1 MPTPLQNVFAVPHG
15 PHKPRSIRPSYTVF
29 NNWAALPALAPVAK
43 GAPILASPGLVR
55 YNRVPPVG
63 PADLS
68 LRSVLFRHENSRMRD
83 AFRKAQLKRMVE
95 DTDTWQGRAFDHVV
109 KGLILF
115 SVITYSLETL
125 PDLSDRTQQFL
136 YALEVAVVV
145 IFTAEY
151 ALRLYVADRKLAYV
165 FSPLGIIDLLAI
177 LPFYILLGGADSR
190 AVRAMRLLRIAR
202 TLKLIRYNQAVDR
215 LLRAVVIAREEII
228 LFFSLTVISL
238 YLAASGIHYFESEIQ
253 PDKFGSIFH
262 GLWWAVVT
270 LTTVGYGDVY
280 PVTTGGRLFTFAILM
295 IGMGIIAVPP
305 GIISSALSKAR
316 QEQDRAAQTAAS
328 DQEAGGQREETE
340 P

>member
-1 MPTPLQNVFAVPHG
+1 
-15 PHKPRSIRPSYTVF
+15 
-29 NNWAALPALAPVAK
+29 
-43 GAPILASPGLVR
+43 
-55 YNRVPPVG
+55 
-63 PADLS
+63 
-68 LRSVLFRHENSRMRD
+68 MRD
-83 AFRKAQLKRMVE
+83 AFRKACLKRVVE
-95 DTDTWQGRAFDHVV
+95 NTDTWQGRVFDHVV
-109 KGLILF
+109 KCLIVF
-115 SVITYSLETL
+115 SVVSYSIETL
-125 PDLSDRTQQFL
+125 PDLSPRTQGFL
-136 YALEVAVVV
+136 YVLEVAVVL

-151 ALRLYVADRKLAYV
+151 VLRIYVADRKLAYI

-215 LLRAVVIAREEII
+215 LLRAVTIAKEEIV
-228 LFFSLTVISL
+228 LFFSLTAISL
-238 YLAASGIHYFESEIQ
+238 YLAASGIHFFESEVQ

-280 PVTTGGRLFTFAILM
+280 PITTGGRLFTFLILM

-316 QEQDRAAQTAAS
+316 QEQDKADETVPS
-328 DQEAGGQREETE
+328 GQEAKQQPTE
-340 P
+340 MDT

>member
-1 MPTPLQNVFAVPHG
+1 MWN
-15 PHKPRSIRPSYTVF
+15 
-29 NNWAALPALAPVAK
+29 
-43 GAPILASPGLVR
+43 
-55 YNRVPPVG
+55 
-63 PADLS
+63 S
-68 LRSVLFRHENSRMRD
+68 LRR
-83 AFRKAQLKRMVE
+83 AQLKRMVE

-115 SVITYSLETL
+115 SVITYSIETL
-125 PDLSDRTQQFL
+125 PDLSDRTQHFL
-136 YALEVAVVV
+136 YALEVVVVV

-151 ALRLYVADRKLAYV
+151 VLRLYVADRKLSYV
-165 FSPLGIIDLLAI
+165 LSPLGIIDLLAI
-177 LPFYILLGGADSR
+177 LPFYLLLGGADSR

-215 LLRAVVIAREEII
+215 LLRAVVIAREEIV
-228 LFFSLTVISL
+228 LFFSLTIISL
-238 YLAASGIHYFESEIQ
+238 YLAASGIHYFESQVQ

-280 PVTTGGRLFTFAILM
+280 PLTTGGRLFTFVILM

-316 QEQDRAAQTAAS
+316 QEQDRA
-328 DQEAGGQREETE
+328 EETASSEQKADGPHEEAE

>member
-1 MPTPLQNVFAVPHG
+1 
-15 PHKPRSIRPSYTVF
+15 
-29 NNWAALPALAPVAK
+29 
-43 GAPILASPGLVR
+43 
-55 YNRVPPVG
+55 
-63 PADLS
+63 
-68 LRSVLFRHENSRMRD
+68 MRD
-83 AFRKAQLKRMVE
+83 ALRKAQLKRMVE
-95 DTDTWQGRAFDHVV
+95 DTDTWQGRMFDHVV

-115 SVITYSLETL
+115 SVISYSIETL
-125 PDLSDRTQQFL
+125 PDLSDRAQHLL
-136 YALEVAVVV
+136 YTLEVAVVV
-145 IFTAEY
+145 VFTAEY
-151 ALRLYVADRKLAYV
+151 ALRLYVADRKLSYV

-177 LPFYILLGGADSR
+177 LPFYFLLGGADSR

-202 TLKLIRYNQAVDR
+202 TLKLIRYNEAVDR
-215 LLRAVVIAREEII
+215 LLRAVIIAREEIV

-238 YLAASGIHYFESEIQ
+238 YLAASGIHYFESEVQ

-280 PVTTGGRLFTFAILM
+280 PVTTGGRLFTFVILM

-316 QEQDRAAQTAAS
+316 EEQDRAHEAAS
-328 DQEAGGQREETE
+328 SEQEASGRHEETD

>member
-1 MPTPLQNVFAVPHG
+1 
-15 PHKPRSIRPSYTVF
+15 
-29 NNWAALPALAPVAK
+29 
-43 GAPILASPGLVR
+43 
-55 YNRVPPVG
+55 
-63 PADLS
+63 
-68 LRSVLFRHENSRMRD
+68 MRD

-95 DTDTWQGRAFDHVV
+95 DTDTWRGRAFDHVV

-115 SVITYSLETL
+115 SVITYSIETL
-125 PDLSDRTQQFL
+125 PDLSQRAHRFL
-136 YALEVAVVV
+136 YALEVAVVL

-165 FSPLGIIDLLAI
+165 LSPLGIIDLLAV
-177 LPFYILLGGADSR
+177 LPFYLLLGGADSR

-215 LLRAVVIAREEII
+215 LLRAVVIAREEIV
-228 LFFSLTVISL
+228 LFFSLTIISL
-238 YLAASGIHYFESEIQ
+238 YLAASGIHYFESEVQ

-280 PVTTGGRLFTFAILM
+280 PVTTGGRLFTFVILM

-316 QEQDRAAQTAAS
+316 QEQDREAKVAS
-328 DQEAGGQREETE
+328 AEPDPGSQHRE
-340 P
+340 PDA